1 MKKKSII
8 VFLLPFILIV
18 ASCIGIMQYDSLNS
32 SRNYSYTQQ
41 NNTTQIRNEYL
52 QSYTFELDLIRF
64 CYAIDYNNR
73 YDLNVSNEKNL
84 RQLYGPNLS
93 TYLINQMDNFII
105 SANDNLQYEYSFLK
119 YHMLDL
125 TDNSTYSN
133 SGELSMNTSGDVYK
147 ITFDE
152 EGAISIET
160 ASAINVPI
168 KTAYANL
175 IRSNFQSNYTSSQET
190 IELLKNRVFT
200 FQVEKSA
207 DLSSLVSYNNNVYVY
222 KDYSY
227 HMNAVLFSFV
237 VLAVLGLCLPLK
249 KLRQFSFYQ
258 NIIDIPLEILV
269 IVSLGFL
276 TFSGRY
282 IASNFF
288 YNNPLS
294 VMLYAILAFI
304 FLMDVLVFKYFL
316 QYPPLQYIKER
327 SLTAQVASFVFD
339 NMKQFD
345 LAEKYNLTLFKVVVV
360 NAFVIIILPMWMGVI
375 GLIIYC
381 FCCLLL

>member
-207 DLSSLVSYNNNVYVY
+207 DLSSLVSYNNNV
-222 KDYSY
+222 
-227 HMNAVLFSFV
+227 
-237 VLAVLGLCLPLK
+237 
-249 KLRQFSFYQ
+249 
-258 NIIDIPLEILV
+258 
-269 IVSLGFL
+269 
-276 TFSGRY
+276 
-282 IASNFF
+282 
-288 YNNPLS
+288 
-294 VMLYAILAFI
+294 
-304 FLMDVLVFKYFL
+304 
-316 QYPPLQYIKER
+316 
-327 SLTAQVASFVFD
+327 
-339 NMKQFD
+339 
-345 LAEKYNLTLFKVVVV
+345 
-360 NAFVIIILPMWMGVI
+360 
-375 GLIIYC
+375 
-381 FCCLLL
+381 